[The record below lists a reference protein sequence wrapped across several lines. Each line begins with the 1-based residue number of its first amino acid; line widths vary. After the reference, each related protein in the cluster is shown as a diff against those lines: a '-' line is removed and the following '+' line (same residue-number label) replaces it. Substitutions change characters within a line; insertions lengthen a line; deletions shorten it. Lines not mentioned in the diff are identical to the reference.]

1 MWREGFQVG
10 KCTHERVKAVDMV
23 MVAHYN
29 KLGRMR
35 DGLLRKVEGQVAK
48 LARHVSQRLESK
60 KAKATGL
67 FSSAP
72 VIMVCIVFVPAVDA
86 RISSLIAPLITPR
99 TTHAFP
105 H

>member
-1 MWREGFQVG
+1 MSSMSEP
-10 KCTHERVKAVDMV
+10 E
-23 MVAHYN
+23 
-29 KLGRMR
+29 
-35 DGLLRKVEGQVAK
+35 RKVEGQVAK

-72 VIMVCIVFVPAVDA
+72 VIMVCIVFLVPAVDDA